1 MEYRNLGRCGMKV
14 SLLGFGGWA
23 TFGEKVRDAGVQRKI
38 IETAREA
45 GINFFD
51 LADVYAKGEAERAVG
66 KILRQYPR
74 HELVI
79 SSKVFFPFSDDINDR
94 GLSRK
99 HISESIDRSLK
110 RIGTDYLDIYFCHR
124 FDPETPLEETIRAMD
139 DLIHRGKILY
149 WGTSEWS
156 ADQIR
161 DAWTLCE
168 KHGYYPPQVEQPQ
181 YNLLFRRRV
190 ENEIFPLT
198 EELGLGIVAFSPL
211 ASGLLTGK
219 YDDGLPSGSRLEQLE
234 WLRKIILTERNIEL
248 SRKFGVLAEQAGI
261 ERPLLALAW
270 LLRRKQLS
278 SILLGASSPEQLQ
291 QNLRALSVEI
301 SDDLA
306 AELNL
311 LFSS

>member
-270 LLRRKQLS
+270 LLQRKQLS